1 MKAGNCSV
9 LHTIK
14 TNTMKRLLYIIAI
27 QLIALLQVQAQTK
40 VLTGHVIDSTG
51 PIEGATVLEKGLT
64 SNGAATDATGK
75 FTITL
80 KGKNNILTVT
90 AIGYVSQ
97 DINVAGKTNVTIKLV
112 TDQAKGLDDIVVVGF
127 AKQKRVTLTG
137 AISTVSGAEL
147 RENPSASLQNTLAG
161 RLPGFFSV
169 QPTGRPG
176 ADGATFFIRG
186 QSSYNTGSNS
196 PLIIV
201 DDIEFSYDQFAR
213 LDPNEIESL
222 SILKDASTTAI
233 YGVKGANGVV
243 IITTRRGKMGPPK
256 ISTRLETS
264 LQQPTRIPKYL
275 NAFETATLYN
285 QAQIN
290 DNALNPITGFTP
302 RFSQADLD
310 AFKNGTDPYGHP
322 DVNWYETLFKKF
334 SKQYRA
340 NFDISGGTEKVKYF
354 ISLGGL
360 FQDGMVKDFSKS
372 QDVNGNYYNQRY
384 NYRSNLDVKV
394 TNTTDLRLD
403 LYGNINEVNVP
414 NVGSPFGYN
423 DVFYEY
429 SSFLSLAPFAYPVY
443 NPNGTYGYS
452 NWQISGGGTSSSYN
466 VNNIVGRLT
475 YYGYNRTFENN
486 MNFILSGNQKLDF
499 LTKGLSFKT
508 TVAYTS
514 NYGYSKSMTRDQFPS
529 FIYDP
534 VLNTYTPRDPNV
546 YRVRRFFSGYS
557 AGSTVRTL
565 NVQGILNYNRTFGK
579 HNIYGLALFSQNTDW
594 RYNSNGTYNFIPNKF
609 QGFTGRLG
617 YNFKEKYLFEINTAY
632 NGSDRFS
639 KDNRFGLFPAGSIGW
654 NISKEDFIRDNVK
667 VISNLKLRASY
678 GTVGN
683 DKIGSNFS
691 YYYLPTWSNSGSIN
705 FGSSSNG
712 FTGIREGT
720 LGNDQVSWEKE
731 KKLDIGVDFALF
743 NNKLTGTF
751 DYFKNQRYDILT
763 TRGTVSAVFGQ
774 NLPPVN
780 LGIVDN
786 TGFEIELNY
795 NNTIGKDFSY
805 RLRGTFSVAKN
816 KIVFQDEPSYANAYQ
831 SFTGN
836 SIGMQRVY
844 RFIGFYKDSADIANS
859 PKPSTRPYAG
869 DLKYA
874 DLNKDGKI
882 DGFDTEVTGYS
893 NIPNTTYGFQVG
905 FTYKGFSVNAFFQGA
920 LNFNVRAVAEAIR
933 PFSSNLQEIHK
944 YAWTPELG
952 DNARFSRLSMLGG
965 ASDAVAYP
973 STFYFISG
981 NYIRLKTAEIGYT
994 LPRKWTRF
1002 LKLDNVKLYT
1012 NGYNIFT
1019 WTKLDKLYDFD
1030 PEISTNTDRTI
1041 YPPQRIF
1048 NFGLNIT
1055 F

>member
-1 MKAGNCSV
+1 MVVFNNMTTKNLNMKK
-9 LHTIK
+9 I
-14 TNTMKRLLYIIAI
+14 LYILAI
-27 QLIALLQVQAQTK
+27 QLIAVLQIHAQIKTISGQ
-40 VLTGHVIDSTG
+40 VRDSAG
-51 PIEGATVLEKGLT
+51 PIVGATILERGVIG
-64 SNGAATDATGK
+64 NGISTDGDGN

-80 KGKNNILTVT
+80 KGKSNQISVSALGYLNKDISVT
-90 AIGYVSQ
+90 GNGKLQ
-97 DINVAGKTNVTIKLV
+97 INLIADAAN
-112 TDQAKGLDDIVVVGF
+112 GLEDVVVVGY

-137 AISTVSGAEL
+137 AISTVSGASL

-213 LDPNEIESL
+213 IDPNEIESL
-222 SILKDASTTAI
+222 SILKDASTTAV

-243 IITTRRGKMGPPK
+243 IITTRRGKLGPPK
-256 ISTRLETS
+256 ISARVETS
-264 LQQPTRIPKYL
+264 MQQPTRIPKYL
-275 NAFETATLYN
+275 NAYETASLYN
-285 QAQIN
+285 QAQLN
-290 DNALNPITGFTP
+290 DNKISPVPGFTP
-302 RFSQADLD
+302 RFSASDLEHYRTGD
-310 AFKNGTDPYGHP
+310 DPYGHP

-360 FQDGMVKDFSKS
+360 FQDGMVKDFGKN
-372 QDVNGNYYNQRY
+372 QDVNNNYYNQRY
-384 NYRSNLDVKV
+384 NYRSNLDIKV

-429 SSFLSLAPFAYPVY
+429 SSFLSLAPFAYPTY
-443 NPNGTYGYS
+443 NPDGSYGYS

-466 VNNIVGRLT
+466 TNNIIGRLT
-475 YYGYNRTFENN
+475 HYGYNRTYENN
-486 MNFILSGNQKLDF
+486 MNFILAANQKLDF
-499 LTKGLSFKT
+499 ITKGLSFKG

-534 VLNTYTPRDPNV
+534 VANTYTPRDPNV
-546 YRVRRFFSGYS
+546 YRVRRFFSGYN

-565 NVQGILNYNRTFGK
+565 NVQAMLNYNRSFGK
-579 HNIYGLALFSQNTDW
+579 NNIYGLALFNQNTDL
-594 RYNSNGTYNFIPNKF
+594 RFNSNNIYNFIPNNF
-609 QGFTGRLG
+609 RGFTGRIG
-617 YNFKEKYLFEINTAY
+617 YNYLEKYLIEFNTAY

-639 KDNRFGLFPAGSIGW
+639 KDNRFGLFPAASIGW
-654 NISKEDFIRDNVK
+654 NISKENFIRDHAKLIN
-667 VISNLKLRASY
+667 NLKLRASY
-678 GTVGN
+678 GIVGN
-683 DKIGSNFS
+683 DKIGSSFS
-691 YYYLPTWSNSGSIN
+691 YYYLPSWNNSGSIN
-705 FGSSSNG
+705 FGTSSNS

-720 LGNDQVSWEKE
+720 LGNDQVTWEKE
-731 KKLDIGVDFALF
+731 KKLDLGIDFALF
-743 NNKLTGTF
+743 NNKLTGTV

-795 NNTIGKDFSY
+795 TNKIGRDFTY

-816 KIVFQDEPSYANAYQ
+816 KIAFADEPSYAFPYQ
-831 SFTGN
+831 AFTGN

-844 RFIGFYKDSADIANS
+844 RSIGFYKDSADIAKS
-859 PKPSTRPYAG
+859 AIPSTKPFPG

-874 DLNKDGKI
+874 DLNNDGKI
-882 DGFDTEVTGYS
+882 DGFDTEVAGYS

-905 FTYKGFSVNAFFQGA
+905 FTYKGFSMSAFFQGA
-920 LNFNVRAVAEAIR
+920 ANFNVRAVAEAIR

-952 DNARFSRLSMLGG
+952 DNARFPRLSMLAG
-965 ASDAVAYP
+965 ASDAIAYP
-973 STFYFISG
+973 SSFYFISG
-981 NYIRLKTAEIGYT
+981 NYLRLKTAEIGYT
-994 LPRKWTRF
+994 LPAKWIKF
-1002 LKLDNVKLYT
+1002 LKVDNVKIYA
-1012 NGYNIFT
+1012 NGYNLFT

-1041 YPPQRIF
+1041 YPPQRII
-1048 NFGLNIT
+1048 NFGANIT